1 MPRVDKRTSVVV
13 TSCAAGIGLF
23 FWLLGFIRLY
33 EAFGLGPYPPV
44 AFPLLLPSA
53 LLGSA
58 CILIGALYFFYF
70 RYLARLQ
77 AFREAVM
84 QDVDSVA
91 VDQPTR
97 NLMAFP
103 LPHTIRLRI
112 AWGRLVLLAL
122 TIIAG
127 SVVTGSIGMAVAGNS
142 MSMILHNISAWMF
155 LGALFWLWLSMFV
168 PHRLEVTNE
177 TITSWAPARRT
188 TLSWDNIRIFAITG
202 KGYRGSKSRQYNLE
216 DSTTII
222 RWHDY
227 EMKRVAE
234 IDALL
239 SLVAAKTGLP
249 LLDTRRRPRSQ
260 GT

>member
-1 MPRVDKRTSVVV
+1 MPRADKRTSVVV

-23 FWLLGFIRLY
+23 FWLLAFIRLY
-33 EAFGLGPYPPV
+33 EAFALGPYPPV
-44 AFPLLLPSA
+44 ALALLLPGA

-58 CILIGALYFFYF
+58 CILFGVVYFFYY
-70 RYLARLQ
+70 RHVARLL
-77 AFREAVM
+77 AFREAVI

-97 NLMAFP
+97 NSMAFP

-112 AWGRLVLLAL
+112 AWGRLVLLAF
-122 TIIAG
+122 TIIGG
-127 SVVTGSIGMAVAGNS
+127 SVMTGSIGMAVAGNG
-142 MSMILHNISAWMF
+142 MSMILHNIPAWMF

-168 PHRLEVTNE
+168 PLRLEVSNE
-177 TITSWAPARRT
+177 AIASWAPARRT
-188 TLSWDNIRIFAITG
+188 KLSWDDVRIFAITG

-216 DSTTII
+216 GSTTII

-227 EMKRVAE
+227 EVKRVAE
-234 IDALL
+234 MDALL
-239 SLVAAKTGLP
+239 SLVAVKTGLP
-249 LLDTRRRPRSQ
+249 LLDLRRRPRSQ